1 MTVYEIVA
9 FYRES
14 EEEVREH
21 AERFAA
27 FCGFGVRYE
36 KYPAGEKGMTD
47 FIREDTVVCVFNRH
61 AMKFRKFFRFVY
73 AVQRPALV
81 FGTGCSPEAYHRLK
95 LPVGYDL
102 ENKEK
107 AVWANFFRR
116 RNARLDVE
124 LLVPREKDELIAEK
138 VDNNVYFTEK
148 IFTDSGAVFQ
158 KSEWKLPY
166 EKLLES
172 ILRREENSWVLMRLP
187 SRVFPFFIP
196 FSLRVYRRYA
206 HVPVLFIPRD
216 ESLYI
221 PCH

>member
-1 MTVYEIVA
+1 MTVYEIIA

-14 EEEVREH
+14 EEEVRGH

-27 FCGFGVRYE
+27 FFGFSVRYE
-36 KYPAGEKGMTD
+36 KYPEKEKGIFD
-47 FIREDTVVCVFNRH
+47 FIREDTVVCLFNRDN
-61 AMKFRKFFRFVY
+61 MNFRKFFRYVY
-73 AVQRPALV
+73 AVQRPALI
-81 FGTGCSPEAYHRLK
+81 FGNGCSPEAYHCLK

-107 AVWANFFRR
+107 AVWANFFGR
-116 RNARLDVE
+116 RNARLDIG

-138 VDNNVYFTEK
+138 VEDNVYFTEK
-148 IFTDSGAVFQ
+148 ILTGSGAVYQ
-158 KSEWKLPY
+158 KSEWKQPY
-166 EKLLES
+166 EKLLQS
-172 ILRREENSWVLMRLP
+172 VLRNREKSWVLMRLP
-187 SRVFPFFIP
+187 SRVFSFFIP
-196 FSLRVYRRYA
+196 SILRVYRRHA